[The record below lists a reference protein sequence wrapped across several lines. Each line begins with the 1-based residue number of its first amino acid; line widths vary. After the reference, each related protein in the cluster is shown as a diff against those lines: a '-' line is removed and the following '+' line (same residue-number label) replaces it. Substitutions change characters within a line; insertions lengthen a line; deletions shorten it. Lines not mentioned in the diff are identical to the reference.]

1 MFLLAILHD
10 RYISNITQRN
20 EPKPSNHLGGLPPR
34 NPSQSVQSRVPAC
47 DPLNHHVTPEPT
59 STTTHS
65 TPQPSNADFKQLCM
79 FDFIFLRPRLLF
91 SRILVQYSSNRVI
104 LWKTC
109 CPALLLFSSPC
120 LSTLIEPS
128 CPVTMEVETSCA
140 QCSSTRMIF

>member
-1 MFLLAILHD
+1 MQYFTIGTYQISLRGISQNQVTTWEVSPLAI
-10 RYISNITQRN
+10 
-20 EPKPSNHLGGLPPR
+20 
-34 NPSQSVQSRVPAC
+34 PSQSVQSRVPAC
-47 DPLNHHVTPEPT
+47 DPLNHHVTPEST